1 MAIENGELI
10 EADDILNAL
19 GSMFLDFS
27 QNLFNSDYNGF
38 ANNLTDSTAPNLDNV
53 FYSTFTSD
61 DADQVLGFEY
71 DSTNDKYKTVSVST
85 DYYFIIEA
93 NDQELSYES
102 TEVHVQKLSS
112 GKWIVFG
119 KGGSQEIRRA
129 NIHKALWFG
138 TDGTDQLILDF
149 TNVTSL
155 KVSDSDDVGFRG
167 HYARANLAG
176 DATGTYTGTFLDTT
190 GNTISSWSN
199 LFLNTNAAGGTRIA
213 RWEVPSATIL
223 HTISAGPSNTVTSDE
238 MGTDLSGDEKSNPA
252 TCQAEII
259 GALFTLSGIVRAIIF
274 CQGDITW
281 VNVNMT
287 SVENIDFFTDNSI
300 PDTTQADSLSTEGY
314 TDNTSTLIF
323 KDTTSSS
330 VTNAIASIN
339 SSIDGTSSEQ
349 ISISAN
355 GGSDFT
361 DVNNGEIARPI
372 VGTALWRKLVIT
384 RTDLSKLDQVTEQ
397 AVKYNFY

>member
-1 MAIENGELI
+1 M
-10 EADDILNAL
+10 
-19 GSMFLDFS
+19 
-27 QNLFNSDYNGF
+27 
-38 ANNLTDSTAPNLDNV
+38 
-53 FYSTFTSD
+53 
-61 DADQVLGFEY
+61 
-71 DSTNDKYKTVSVST
+71 
-85 DYYFIIEA
+85 
-93 NDQELSYES
+93 
-102 TEVHVQKLSS
+102 
-112 GKWIVFG
+112 
-119 KGGSQEIRRA
+119 
-129 NIHKALWFG
+129 
-138 TDGTDQLILDF
+138 
-149 TNVTSL
+149 
-155 KVSDSDDVGFRG
+155 
-167 HYARANLAG
+167 
-176 DATGTYTGTFLDTT
+176 
-190 GNTISSWSN
+190 
-199 LFLNTNAAGGTRIA
+199 
-213 RWEVPSATIL
+213 
-223 HTISAGPSNTVTSDE
+223 
-238 MGTDLSGDEKSNPA
+238 
-252 TCQAEII
+252 
-259 GALFTLSGIVRAIIF
+259 
-274 CQGDITW
+274 